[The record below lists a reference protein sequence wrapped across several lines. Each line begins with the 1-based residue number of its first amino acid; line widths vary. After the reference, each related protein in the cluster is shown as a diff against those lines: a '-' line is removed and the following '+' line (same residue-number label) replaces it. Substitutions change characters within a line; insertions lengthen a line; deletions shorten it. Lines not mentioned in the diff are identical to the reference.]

1 MMTRQHNEA
10 RNHSPEQNKDHSRNP

>member
-1 MMTRQHNEA
+1 MTRQHNEA